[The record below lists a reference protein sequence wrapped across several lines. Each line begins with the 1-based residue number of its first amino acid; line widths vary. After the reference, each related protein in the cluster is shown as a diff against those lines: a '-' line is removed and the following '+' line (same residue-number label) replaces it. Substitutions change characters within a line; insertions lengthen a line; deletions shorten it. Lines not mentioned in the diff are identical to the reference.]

1 MSKIKKLLRPGAR
14 VVWRTTA
21 YAKAMTVLDE
31 AAWRLSKLLP
41 KPPEVRVQTLVMS
54 PAGDGNI
61 GDHAMLNAFLEN
73 CDGPVTVL
81 SSGVDST
88 LHPDLN
94 SSRLVFKPMRSLFSY
109 PPFIRFWSVFK
120 FSRLLASSRIFI
132 IHGADTMDGSQI
144 SASLA
149 RLSLCRLASLEGI
162 PSAVLGFSWS
172 DESPKVVSD
181 AIRTVSANTLLF
193 PRDPLA
199 LRRLEELDVSNLL
212 PVTDMAFSLNTVET
226 PPGSVSSWLRETA
239 SCQEEFVILN
249 VSGLIANRFDQ
260 RKEIELVVSQIHKF
274 GARVLFLPHVL
285 RKGDDDLAIC
295 KEMHALLG
303 QPKDFLVEELL
314 APEQVRYIASR
325 AKLTITGRM
334 HLSIL
339 SLGIGTPAI
348 ALSTAGKVEGLFEL
362 FGLSEFVVD
371 PVPGYGATVVC
382 KLKTLSD
389 GRAQA
394 VQAIEAALPSI
405 RERSLMNFST
415 HNHSKASV

>member
-1 MSKIKKLLRPGAR
+1 MSKFKNLLRPGAR
-14 VVWRTTA
+14 VVWRTTT

-31 AAWRLSKLLP
+31 AAWRLAKLLP
-41 KPPEVRVQTLVMS
+41 KRSEERMQTLVMS

-73 CDGPVTVL
+73 CDGPVTIL
-81 SSGVDST
+81 SSGVDSAIY
-88 LHPDLN
+88 PDRD
-94 SSRLVFKPMRSLFSY
+94 SSRLVIKPMRSLFSY
-109 PPFIRFWSVFK
+109 PPIIRFWSVFK
-120 FSRLLASSRIFI
+120 FSRLLAGSRSFI

-181 AIRTVSANTLLF
+181 AVRAVSANTLLF

-199 LRRLEELDVSNLL
+199 HRRLKELKVSSLV
-212 PVTDMAFSLNTVET
+212 PVTDMAFSLNTLEA
-226 PPGSVSSWLRETA
+226 PPRSVSSWITETA
-239 SCQEEFVILN
+239 SFQEEFVILN

-260 RKEIELVVSQIHKF
+260 SKEIELVVSQIHSL

-295 KEMHALLG
+295 KKMHALFG
-303 QPKDFLVEELL
+303 QPEDFLVEELL
-314 APEQVRYIASR
+314 TPEQVRSIASKAR
-325 AKLTITGRM
+325 LTITGRM

-362 FGLSEFVVD
+362 FGQSEFVVD
-371 PVPGYGATVVC
+371 PVPGYGQIVVS
-382 KLKTLSD
+382 KLKMLSV
-389 GRAQA
+389 GRG
-394 VQAIEAALPSI
+394 QAIKAIETALPSI

-415 HNHSKASV
+415 HNYSKASD